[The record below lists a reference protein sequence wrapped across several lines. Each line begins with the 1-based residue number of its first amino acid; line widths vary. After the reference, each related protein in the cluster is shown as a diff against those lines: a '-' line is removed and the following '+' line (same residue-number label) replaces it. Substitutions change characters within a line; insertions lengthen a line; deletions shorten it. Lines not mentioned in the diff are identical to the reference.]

1 MNYHKKIQMRNIIH
15 ILSPRI
21 RDFHVYIG
29 AISMVIYS
37 YIDPRKVMQ
46 NP

>member
-1 MNYHKKIQMRNIIH
+1 MRNIIR
-15 ILSPRI
+15 ILSPRN
-21 RDFHVYIG
+21 RYFHVYIG

-37 YIDPRKVMQ
+37 YRDLQKVMQ